1 MSEPAILEST
11 ARPPAVTVRR
21 VQDVACE
28 VFDLPLSRLIG
39 PERCRYIAHPRAVAM
54 YLARRLT
61 SASYPEIA
69 DAFGGRDHTT
79 VLASVRK
86 IARLVVELPGF
97 RTKVA
102 GIARA
107 IAETPRKV
115 A

>member
-11 ARPPAVTVRR
+11 ARQPTVTVRR

-107 IAETPRKV
+107 IAEKARK
-115 A
+115 AA